1 MLRLWL
7 AMGVGAVLVISSGVI
22 SSIVRAQPTADP
34 VAVVTAYELARNRQD
49 IEGALAYFADNAMVT
64 QRNTTFSGKDEIRN
78 YLSSVVTRSRF
89 IVVSDRRA
97 SGNVVTWTERSSTQL
112 GQTSRLP
119 GYTGGTATGGST
131 PNPPSP
137 AGRPGANQAPGSA
150 NTAQTGGFAVT
161 VEAVVQD
168 GKIQSMSYVFGGP
181 SPRNDP
187 SLQGRAELPAS
198 IGLAAVALVLVGV
211 LLVASIGLGHATRA
225 NSSLRGRLLQDLQGW
240 AAARQ

>member
-7 AMGVGAVLVISSGVI
+7 AMGVGDVLLISSGVI

-34 VAVVTAYELARNRQD
+34 VAVITAYEVARNRQD
-49 IEGALAYFADNAMVT
+49 IEGALTYFADNAMVT

-89 IVVSDRRA
+89 IVVSDRHA
-97 SGNVVTWTERSSTQL
+97 SGNIVTWTERTSTQL

-119 GYTGGTATGGST
+119 GYTGGST
-131 PNPPSP
+131 PNPPTP
-137 AGRPGANQAPGSA
+137 AGRPGANQASGSVIA
-150 NTAQTGGFAVT
+150 AQTGGIAVT

-168 GKIQSMSYVFGGP
+168 GKIQSMAYVFGGP
-181 SPRNDP
+181 SSPRNDP

-198 IGLAAVALVLVGV
+198 IGLAAVLAVLMGV
-211 LLVASIGLGHATRA
+211 LLVASIGL
-225 NSSLRGRLLQDLQGW
+225 
-240 AAARQ
+240 